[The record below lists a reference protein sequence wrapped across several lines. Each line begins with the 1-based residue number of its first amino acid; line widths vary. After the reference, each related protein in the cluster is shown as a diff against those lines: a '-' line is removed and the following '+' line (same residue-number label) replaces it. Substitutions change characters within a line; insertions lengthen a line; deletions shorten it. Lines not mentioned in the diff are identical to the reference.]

1 MIFYLIR
8 HGRQNSS
15 DCNVNVPLAD
25 AGVKQAE
32 LLGKRLQ
39 NYSID
44 AVYCSDLIRAKQTA
58 EIAFA
63 HNKPLLDNLQI
74 RSGLAEIDFGDLTG
88 IPDAQVKS
96 FYANYYEQQQR
107 LFEQKHSDGQWKQI
121 TTTDSPAKYV
131 GDFFVPVEEM
141 IYPGGEDG
149 AMLLERALPV
159 FDEIL
164 HTDAKQVAVVCHGG
178 VIRVLLCA
186 LFGGSFARRLQFGT
200 SLENCSI
207 TAIHYDETLHG
218 FFLDRFNDSAHLEG
232 HPELFRGH

>member
-1 MIFYLIR
+1 M
-8 HGRQNSS
+8 
-15 DCNVNVPLAD
+15 
-25 AGVKQAE
+25 
-32 LLGKRLQ
+32 
-39 NYSID
+39 
-44 AVYCSDLIRAKQTA
+44 
-58 EIAFA
+58 
-63 HNKPLLDNLQI
+63 
-74 RSGLAEIDFGDLTG
+74 
-88 IPDAQVKS
+88 
-96 FYANYYEQQQR
+96 
-107 LFEQKHSDGQWKQI
+107 
-121 TTTDSPAKYV
+121 V

-149 AMLLERALPV
+149 AMLLDRVLPV